1 MSGALRDGAARDGT
15 LHSVAK
21 ALEILHLLRAHGP
34 QRLSD
39 IAREVG
45 VGSSTA
51 HRLVT
56 TLRQQRFVRQER
68 NGKRYELGSAM
79 LFSSTVS
86 ALEHCVAVSED
97 VMRELQETTGE
108 TIHLTVLRGGRCLFA
123 ASVESGRPVS
133 VTSRVGQGPPA
144 HTAAGGKI
152 LLAALDPERL
162 TEVYLSA
169 PLPAITAD
177 SITEVTEL
185 ERELDAA
192 RDLGFARNL
201 GESEADMY
209 ALAVPVRRPSGE
221 VISSLTVA
229 APLSRMGGP
238 ERGVTLNSR
247 EEGLL
252 QQVRAAAARIEVLL
266 AY

>member
-1 MSGALRDGAARDGT
+1 MSST
-15 LHSVAK
+15 LHSVSK

-34 QRLSD
+34 LRLSD
-39 IAREVG
+39 IASEIG

-51 HRLVT
+51 HRLVS
-56 TLRQQRFVRQER
+56 TLRDQRFVRQER
-68 NGKRYELGSAM
+68 DGKRYELGSAM

-86 ALEHCVAVSED
+86 ALEHCVAVSAD

-123 ASVESGRPVS
+123 ASVESARSVS

-162 TEVYLSA
+162 TEVYLTA
-169 PLPAITAD
+169 PLPVVTPD
-177 SITEVTEL
+177 SITDITELTTEL
-185 ERELDAA
+185 EVAREF
-192 RDLGFARNL
+192 GFARNL

-209 ALAVPVRRPSGE
+209 ALAVPVHRPSGE
-221 VISSLTVA
+221 VISSLTIA
-229 APLSRMGGP
+229 APLSRMGRP
-238 ERGVTLNSR
+238 VRGATLNPR
-247 EEGLL
+247 EQDLL
-252 QQVRAAAARIEVLL
+252 QHLQRSAGRIETLL

>member
-1 MSGALRDGAARDGT
+1 MTAESRST
-15 LHSVAK
+15 PLHSVSK
-21 ALEILHLLRAHGP
+21 ALEVLHLLRAHGP
-34 QRLSD
+34 MRLSE
-39 IAREVG
+39 IAREIG

-56 TLRQQRFVRQER
+56 TLREQRFVRQER
-68 NGKRYELGSAM
+68 DGKRYELGSAM
-79 LFSSTVS
+79 LFSSTIS
-86 ALEHCVAVSED
+86 ALEHCVQVSAE

-108 TIHLTVLRGGRCLFA
+108 TIHLTVLRGGQCLFA
-123 ASVESGRPVS
+123 ASVESGRSVS

-152 LLAALDPERL
+152 LLAALDPDRL
-162 TEVYLSA
+162 AEVFLTSPLQAVTEA
-169 PLPAITAD
+169 
-177 SITEVTEL
+177 SITDVDVL
-185 ERELDAA
+185 RRELDAA

-201 GESEADMY
+201 GESEDDMY

-229 APLSRMGGP
+229 APLSRLGRP
-238 ERGVTLNSR
+238 VRGATLNAR
-247 EEGLL
+247 EESLL
-252 QQVRAAAARIEVLL
+252 GHVRAAATRIETLL